1 MPTAIGGARP
11 RSGEH
16 RTGPMRQREMDR
28 SLLSPDLVDDPFPY
42 FRELRE
48 NDPIHWSEHHHS
60 WVLTRYADIVAAF
73 MDTRLSSERL
83 GSLLPAKPSDA
94 EKEIF
99 DPIYRLLGNWM
110 VFRDPPVHARLRRLA
125 RAAFSGRMVTRLRPA
140 IEAVVEERLTAL
152 GEAGDCDFI
161 RVFAYPLP
169 ATVIAKLLGVPPED
183 LERFRG
189 WSEDIK
195 PLVFGGSVAPSA
207 RRDRAPAGLLALER
221 YFRGLLDRY
230 QKEPA
235 DNLLSALSRAEE
247 SDEVLTPDEV
257 ISTCV
262 LLLFA
267 GHETTA
273 NLLSSS
279 CLHLARNPGERERLA
294 ADPSLAPSAVEELL
308 RFDGPT
314 KAMVRIPRED
324 LEIGGRAIR
333 AGQRVLMVQ
342 LAANRDPEQFAEPDR
357 LDLSRDPNEH
367 LAFGIGIHYCLG
379 APLARLE
386 AEIALPALARRFPSL
401 RVTSEHPRWQPTML
415 SRGLESLPVSVA

>member
-1 MPTAIGGARP
+1 MQGSER
-11 RSGEH
+11 
-16 RTGPMRQREMDR
+16 PMRQLEMDR
-28 SLLSPDLVDDPFPY
+28 SLLSPDLVADPFSY
-42 FRELRE
+42 FRALRE
-48 NDPIHWSEHHHS
+48 EDPVHWSEHHHA
-60 WVLTRYADIVAAF
+60 WLLTRYADIVAAF
-73 MDTRLSSERL
+73 MDARLSSERL
-83 GSLLPAKPSDA
+83 ASLLPAEPSEA

-140 IEAVVEERLTAL
+140 IEAVVEERLDAL
-152 GEAGDCDFI
+152 AAARECDFI

-247 SDEVLTPDEV
+247 SDEVLTADEV

-279 CLHLARNPGERERLA
+279 CLHLARHPAERERLA
-294 ADPSLAPSAVEELL
+294 ADPSLAQTAVEELL
-308 RFDGPT
+308 RYDGPT

-324 LEIGGRAIR
+324 LEIAGRTIR

-342 LAANRDPEQFAEPDR
+342 LAANRDPAQFAEPDR
-357 LDLSRDPNEH
+357 LDLSREPNEH

-386 AEIALPALARRFPSL
+386 AEIALPALARRFPRL
-401 RVTSEHPRWQPTML
+401 RVTGAEPRWQPTML
-415 SRGLESLPVSVA
+415 SRGLESLPVRVA